1 MSKEYARKQRV
12 AKLLK
17 EEISRL
23 LQREVKDV
31 RVGSVVISEVDVTR
45 DMRYATVYVQVPGDE
60 DRKKQAIEGLASAAG
75 FMRTRL
81 GRELRVRRAPELRF
95 EIDRTH
101 ERAMRIHELLSKVDD
116 IEDDELNGEE
126 A

>member
-17 EEISRL
+17 EEIAHL

-31 RVGSVVISEVDVTR
+31 RVGTVLISEVDVTR

-75 FMRTRL
+75 FMRSRL

-101 ERAMRIHELLSKVDD
+101 ERAMRIHELLSEVDD